1 MRAFASSARHGTKGE
16 RVALVS
22 GASKGDDPSSS
33 VSLAETSSRAARASI
48 LLGALAALAALAVVA
63 VVGVTSTSS
72 LGSLLA
78 PAALGQSG
86 VPDDEIP
93 EGIGY
98 TGVGGQSTTT
108 ACAMAAEFC
117 NLELFNDYMYKCC
130 ELSNDATVQQDCLCH
145 PIDYGFDETMTDN
158 VGTNATDA
166 APPELGAARRMGNFA
181 KARADTGA
189 ARLGRFQSPGCD
201 VEGYCAGDSEEH
213 VDDAL
218 FAVCCENFAD
228 SREQNACLCEPMKYL
243 V

>member
-22 GASKGDDPSSS
+22 ASKGDDPSS
-33 VSLAETSSRAARASI
+33 VSPAETSSRAARASI

-98 TGVGGQSTTT
+98 TGVGGQSG
-108 ACAMAAEFC
+108 E
-117 NLELFNDYMYKCC
+117 
-130 ELSNDATVQQDCLCH
+130 
-145 PIDYGFDETMTDN
+145 
-158 VGTNATDA
+158 
-166 APPELGAARRMGNFA
+166 
-181 KARADTGA
+181 
-189 ARLGRFQSPGCD
+189 
-201 VEGYCAGDSEEH
+201 
-213 VDDAL
+213 
-218 FAVCCENFAD
+218 
-228 SREQNACLCEPMKYL
+228 
-243 V
+243 

>member
-1 MRAFASSARHGTKGE
+1 MRAFASTARHGTKGE

-22 GASKGDDPSSS
+22 GASKGDDPSS

-108 ACAMAAEFC
+108 ACAMAALRPTFWC
-117 NLELFNDYMYKCC
+117 SCTDSAIWRPTVITG
-130 ELSNDATVQQDCLCH
+130 LSEV
-145 PIDYGFDETMTDN
+145 
-158 VGTNATDA
+158 
-166 APPELGAARRMGNFA
+166 MG
-181 KARADTGA
+181 
-189 ARLGRFQSPGCD
+189 S
-201 VEGYCAGDSEEH
+201 
-213 VDDAL
+213 
-218 FAVCCENFAD
+218 
-228 SREQNACLCEPMKYL
+228 
-243 V
+243 